1 MGARTAQAL
10 ELLRRDTH
18 AEPQLTEISA
28 ASVAVSSYRGFPL
41 VVVVT
46 SNPFPA
52 SGGARL
58 PERVGRD
65 APGDRLRV
73 SIERARIGRFNRP
86 KADIFTLRLL
96 TEPDL
101 KF

>member
-1 MGARTAQAL
+1 M
-10 ELLRRDTH
+10 
-18 AEPQLTEISA
+18 
-28 ASVAVSSYRGFPL
+28 
-41 VVVVT
+41 VVHDR
-46 SNPFPA
+46 S
-52 SGGARL
+52 
-58 PERVGRD
+58 ERVGRD
-65 APGDRLRV
+65 APGERLRV